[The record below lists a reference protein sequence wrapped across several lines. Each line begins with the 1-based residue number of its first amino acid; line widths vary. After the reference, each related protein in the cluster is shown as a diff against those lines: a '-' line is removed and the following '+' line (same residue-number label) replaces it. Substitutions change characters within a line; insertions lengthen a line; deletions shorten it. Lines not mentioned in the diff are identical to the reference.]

1 VAAPASPNASD
12 EPRAA
17 ARDARDWVEEEAPV
31 GGRLRAATAR
41 LLRRAGASWP
51 WWVAAALLAAGA
63 ATYAL
68 VRTEVYEVSV
78 VLRVDEGT
86 METQGRLSPGALETY
101 VKELSFTNTRLLE
114 LMRKHPGRFPGLAV
128 DPGWTLDGFRERVN
142 VTMSENDFVE
152 ERGPGDPPRSARLT
166 IAFRSIDPEF
176 AWTMARE
183 LSDVVIG
190 STLAGQKATLERERA
205 AAQSAVRKAEEDAA
219 AIRLIDPMGEGSR
232 AAAARRRLVAAQ
244 QSVAA
249 AELALRAAS
258 EHQTLRFEVVDPGR
272 PPPRRDP
279 VVYAGTMFAL
289 MLAVALAAASL
300 LAGAFDPRVLDA
312 EDLAAIGVTT
322 LGDLPAL
329 PR

>member
-1 VAAPASPNASD
+1 MVAPVSPNASD

-17 ARDARDWVEEEAPV
+17 GRDAPDWAQDEPAV
-31 GGRLRAATAR
+31 GAGLRAATAR

-51 WWVAAALLAAGA
+51 WWVAAAVVAAGA

-68 VRTEVYEVSV
+68 VRTEVYEASV
-78 VLRVDEGT
+78 VLRVVEGT

-114 LMRKHPGRFPGLAV
+114 LMRKHPGRCPGLAT
-128 DPGWTLDGFRERVN
+128 DPVWTLDAFRERVS
-142 VTMSENDFVE
+142 VMMSENDFIE

-166 IAFRSIDPEF
+166 ISYRSIDPAF
-176 AWTMARE
+176 AWTMAKE

-190 STLAGQKATLERERA
+190 STLAGQKASLERERA

-219 AIRLIDPMGEGSR
+219 DIQRVDPMGEGSR

-249 AELALRAAS
+249 AELALRATS
-258 EHQTLRFEVVDPGR
+258 EHQSLRFEVVDPGR

-279 VVYAGTMFAL
+279 VVYAATRFGL

-312 EDLAAIGVTT
+312 EDLAGIGVPS

-329 PR
+329 PK